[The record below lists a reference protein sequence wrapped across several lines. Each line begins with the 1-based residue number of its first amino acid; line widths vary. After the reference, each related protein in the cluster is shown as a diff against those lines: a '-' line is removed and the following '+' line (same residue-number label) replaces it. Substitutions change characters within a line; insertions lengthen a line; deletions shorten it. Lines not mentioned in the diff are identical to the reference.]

1 MDRYDVAVIGGSVAG
16 LTFGAEAAKRGI
28 SVCIL
33 EEHQEIGE
41 PEKCDGLVSLNMLRM
56 FGYQPSISTIQEYI
70 RKGVLHSPL
79 GRSLEFDTG
88 RMELAV
94 LDRSLYDKQLSKT
107 AEYRGAEIN
116 TGIRVKKIKKTEN
129 SVIVEAEGKE
139 IEARFVIDASGP
151 SSSPRKGLIPAAKYE
166 IEADWVESSSFHV
179 YFNQEIFPGFFGWVI
194 SSGKKRAKVGV
205 AGRYINP
212 YVSLENFLAG
222 SDFTLIRRIGS
233 PIYIGGPSYPFVNG
247 RVVKVGESAGQV
259 KPTTAGGISLA
270 VASAVLAAR
279 WVCEAVEY
287 SSVKILKNYERDWR
301 KRFGREMRLMLS
313 MRMFFESLTNTQIE
327 RLFSLALEHKLQEI
341 IIGADFDFHA
351 SSILRNMGMKK
362 ALRIFLPSFPSLIRA
377 MFARH

>member
-94 LDRSLYDKQLSKT
+94 LDRSLYDKQLFKT

-116 TGIRVKKIKKTEN
+116 TGIRVKKIRKTEN
-129 SVIVEAEGKE
+129 SVIVEAEDKE

-205 AGRYINP
+205 AGRNINP

-362 ALRIFLPSFPSLIRA
+362 ALRIFLPSFPSLFRA